1 MNQPQTRSEF
11 RQHCLAKFGPPP
23 EAKCMVDSNGTWRI
37 NTNTPEVQTYFAVVR
52 RELNERKLTE

>member
-1 MNQPQTRSEF
+1 
-11 RQHCLAKFGPPP
+11 
-23 EAKCMVDSNGTWRI
+23 MVDSNGTWRI